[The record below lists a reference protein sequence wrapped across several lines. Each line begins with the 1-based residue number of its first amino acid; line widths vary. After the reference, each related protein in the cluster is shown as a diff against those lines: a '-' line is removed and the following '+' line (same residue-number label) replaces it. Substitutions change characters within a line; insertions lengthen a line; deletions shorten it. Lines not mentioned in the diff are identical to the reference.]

1 MPVNWK
7 DSKAFERLLA
17 AMVAAQ
23 EMKLD
28 YRKIATMY
36 GEGATYDAI
45 EGRFRIIK
53 REAAKLLGE
62 VESGARPAAP
72 PRGSSN
78 TAKSSFTTSED
89 GDVNALITPKKAR
102 KPRSTNTTPRARK
115 GDKVIAGRVTKA
127 EGTSPV
133 KKNGSGNMVKG
144 IKEEFGSG
152 ESSLYEDAGMEVDAE
167 SVAEGLG
174 FDGPF
179 DFGIMGEMEA

>member
-1 MPVNWK
+1 MNP
-7 DSKAFERLLA
+7 SMHYLIGSPTITTAHLHRE
-17 AMVAAQ
+17 Q
-23 EMKLD
+23 LD

-53 REAAKLLGE
+53 REAAKLLAE

-78 TAKSSFTTSED
+78 TAKFSFTTSDD
-89 GDVNALITPKKAR
+89 GDVNVLATPKKVR
-102 KPRSTNTTPRARK
+102 KPRSTNTTPRATKR
-115 GDKVIAGRVTKA
+115 DKVIEGRVAKA
-127 EGTSPV
+127 EGASPTKRNRAESIAERI
-133 KKNGSGNMVKG
+133 KKEAGS
-144 IKEEFGSG
+144 S

-174 FDGPF
+174 FDSSF

>member
-7 DSKAFERLLA
+7 DPKAFERLLA

-62 VESGARPAAP
+62 IESGARPAAP
-72 PRGSSN
+72 TRGSSN

-89 GDVNALITPKKAR
+89 GEVNASITPKKAR
-102 KPRSTNTTPRARK
+102 KPRAINTTPRAKK
-115 GDKVIAGRVTKA
+115 GDKVISGRVTKA
-127 EGTSPV
+127 ESSPV
-133 KKNGSGNMVKG
+133 KKNMVKG
-144 IKEEFGSG
+144 IKEEFGSS

-167 SVAEGLG
+167 GVAEGLG
-174 FDGPF
+174 FDGSF